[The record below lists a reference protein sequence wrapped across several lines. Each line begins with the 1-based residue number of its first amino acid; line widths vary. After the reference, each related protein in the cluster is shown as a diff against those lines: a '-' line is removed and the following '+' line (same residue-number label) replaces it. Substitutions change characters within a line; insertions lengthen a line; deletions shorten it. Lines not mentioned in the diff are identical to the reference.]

1 MKQHPT
7 ALAVM
12 YNRIQ
17 ISLVLGRRV
26 YTKMRVFSVFI
37 RCNYRSKSTVL
48 RCHVLVFLLS
58 DQTFVINALPA
69 APALIKPDDPL
80 DLVEQRMWWQLSE
93 VSIACGGSFQR
104 FGAARKQAENSFC
117 ILRHIQMSSTVYL
130 HCTRISYVCDG

>member
-1 MKQHPT
+1 
-7 ALAVM
+7 
-12 YNRIQ
+12 
-17 ISLVLGRRV
+17 
-26 YTKMRVFSVFI
+26 MRVFSVFI

-80 DLVEQRMWWQLSE
+80 DLVEQRMWWQLAE

-104 FGAARKQAENSFC
+104 
-117 ILRHIQMSSTVYL
+117 
-130 HCTRISYVCDG
+130 